1 MRIASR
7 SVFVIVSLH
16 PPNGD
21 QSARTRKL
29 LIPPRWPSVL
39 YPADLRLGSSSKQT
53 YASACPLWIAENK
66 ARGLLLDGPK
76 RRSHGGGWDL
86 CDAYHRPLTSI
97 ERTLAAYFCSL
108 PWGSSW

>member
-66 ARGLLLDGPK
+66 ARGLLLDGP
-76 RRSHGGGWDL
+76 RRREAAICHEPNFVN
-86 CDAYHRPLTSI
+86 CRINVAIAARSI
-97 ERTLAAYFCSL
+97 RML
-108 PWGSSW
+108 PRWM